1 MPIKIKS
8 TFKKQEFEYTSPD
21 GDKWVIYYIE
31 NEGRRY
37 VQLGK
42 EPEDSTALP
51 LDPAQQLSTWDV
63 EMLLD
68 IADQIREVSLT
79 KNKAQQQ
86 KQKLRVPRVVDHRGQ
101 TGIDASVEDT
111 MSNYDDT
118 VQPLEA
124 LSTPKEDEW
133 FGVRTGVDLRAAPPV
148 EETPQEYKEM
158 AQNPG
163 WVSRKTVK
171 GGKSVTIHGAIGKTF
186 KRVGAADLI

>member
-1 MPIKIKS
+1 MPIRVKS
-8 TFKKQEFEYTSPD
+8 TFKKQEFEYISPD

-37 VQLGK
+37 VQIGK
-42 EPEDSTALP
+42 EPQDSEAKEELT
-51 LDPAQQLSTWDV
+51 TWDV

-79 KNKAQQQ
+79 KNKTQQQ
-86 KQKLRVPRVVDHRGQ
+86 KQKLRVPRIVDHRGQ

-133 FGVRTGVDLRAAPPV
+133 LGVRLTAAPPAD
-148 EETPQEYKEM
+148 ETPQEYKEM

-171 GGKSVTIHGAIGKTF
+171 GNKSVSIRGAIGKTF